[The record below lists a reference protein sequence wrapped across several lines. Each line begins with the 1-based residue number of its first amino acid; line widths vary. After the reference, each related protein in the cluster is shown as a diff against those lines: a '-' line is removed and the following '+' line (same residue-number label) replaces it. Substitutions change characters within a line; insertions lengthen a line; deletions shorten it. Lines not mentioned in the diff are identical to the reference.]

1 MKLYTTSCYNPFFAD
16 VNGKPYEIGN
26 ILFFDRSG
34 VICETGRGWF
44 SMGAST
50 NNEFRRGGLELP
62 TVCTLKRKADFS
74 LDSAFII
81 KIADNDDHI
90 FGVRYALY
98 IPAAVVGLQAPTV
111 SRCKWEARHFEI
123 TYKSNI
129 EGVGVVRWHFV
140 DKALAPIQEKITKL
154 GENLSHAYRETPE
167 SLQKYITELSAL
179 KREYTKEYNKMLAIT
194 PDEVLQQYR
203 RAE

>member
-44 SMGAST
+44 TTGGNSS
-50 NNEFRRGGLELP
+50 NQFKKGLELP

-81 KIADNDDHI
+81 KIADNNDHI

-98 IPAAVVGLQAPTV
+98 IPAAVVGLQAPTAC
-111 SRCKWEARHFEI
+111 RCGWDKRHFEI

-129 EGVGVVRWHFV
+129 DGVAVTIWHFI
-140 DKALAPIQEKITKL
+140 DRALYPIQEKIKKL
-154 GENLSHAYRETPE
+154 GEDLSNTYKETPE

-179 KREYTKEYNKMLAIT
+179 KKAFDKEYKKMLETT
-194 PDEVLQQYR
+194 PEAVLQQYR

>member
-44 SMGAST
+44 SMGVSS
-50 NNEFRRGGLELP
+50 NNEFRKGLELP

-111 SRCKWEARHFEI
+111 CRCGWDKRHFEI

-129 EGVGVVRWHFV
+129 EGVGVVRWHYI

-154 GENLSHAYRETPE
+154 GEALSHTYNETPE

-179 KREYTKEYNKMLAIT
+179 KKAFDKEYKKMLETT
-194 PDEVLQQYR
+194 PEAVLQQYR